1 MFNKLLKREKDVL
14 FSLKEIE
21 NNKNIKKGI
30 LVLESEYF
38 EIIKVILEEGLEE
51 REREYEIEEQL
62 ENRIINYEVLDYI
75 EKEISLG
82 KKDGIEESII
92 ILIKR
97 EKIYEITNRVKEK
110 KIEIKG
116 IIPVFLLK
124 YFSNNDKENEIFLDI
139 GMVRT
144 TTAIFKNNTLKDIV
158 TIDTERD
165 EILDSQ
171 EEFNELLERVMFSFE
186 EEIFTDIERITI
198 YEKDRELESLIK
210 NSELYQK
217 EISIENWKN
226 YEITFNKNFDFIPAE
241 YRRGMEQRK
250 NIKSGMIILS
260 GILVVEFLLF
270 FFLTSIKNHEMKNI
284 EKFEGDLGNFKV
296 KIEKKREKIKSFE
309 NFKEKKSKLVEKMSF
324 GKFKIYEVLEEL
336 KKCKSLQ
343 MNFEG
348 IEYNGKDMLKIIGR
362 VQEEKEIYEFEKN
375 LIKNNRFFYL
385 NHDYIKKQ
393 ENGYEFQI
401 DIGVKNENN
410 K

>member
-1 MFNKLLKREKDVL
+1 MFNKLLRRDRDIL
-14 FSLKEIE
+14 FSLKDIE

-38 EIIKVILEEGLEE
+38 EIIKVILEEGLDE

-62 ENRIINYEVLDYI
+62 ENRVINYEVLDYV

-97 EKIYEITNRVKEK
+97 EKIYEIANRIKDK

-116 IIPVFLLK
+116 IIPGFLLK
-124 YFSNNDKENEIFLDI
+124 YLSNNDKENEIFLDI

-144 TTAIFKNNTLKDIV
+144 TAVIFKNNILKDIITV
-158 TIDTERD
+158 DVERN

-171 EEFNELLERVMFSFE
+171 EEFNELLERIMFSIE
-186 EEIFTDIERITI
+186 EESFDDIERLTI
-198 YEKDRELESLIK
+198 YEKDRELENLIK
-210 NSELYQK
+210 NSELSEK
-217 EISIENWKN
+217 EMSIENWKN
-226 YEITFNKNFDFIPAE
+226 YEMIFNKSFDFIPAE
-241 YRRGMEQRK
+241 YRKGIEQRK
-250 NIKSGMIILS
+250 NIKSGIVILL
-260 GILVVEFLLF
+260 GTLVVEFLLF
-270 FFLTSIKNHEMKNI
+270 FLLTSIRNNEMKNI
-284 EKFEGDLGNFKV
+284 EKLEIDLGNFKE
-296 KIEKKREKIKSFE
+296 KIEKKRQEIKNFE
-309 NFKEKKSKLVEKMSF
+309 NFKEKKSKLMEKISF
-324 GKFKIYEVLEEL
+324 GKFKMYEALEEL
-336 KKCKSLQ
+336 KKCKSSQ

-348 IEYNGKDMLKIIGR
+348 IEYNGKDILKIIGKA
-362 VQEEKEIYEFEKN
+362 QEEKDIYEFEKN
-375 LIKNNRFFYL
+375 ILKNNRFFYL

-401 DIGVKNENN
+401 DIGVKNENS

>member
-1 MFNKLLKREKDVL
+1 MFNKLLRRDRDIL
-14 FSLKEIE
+14 FSLKDIE

-38 EIIKVILEEGLEE
+38 EIIKVILEEGLDE

-62 ENRIINYEVLDYI
+62 ENRVINYEVLDYV

-97 EKIYEITNRVKEK
+97 EKIYEIANRIKDK

-116 IIPVFLLK
+116 IIPGFLLK
-124 YFSNNDKENEIFLDI
+124 YLSNNDKENEIFLDI

-144 TTAIFKNNTLKDIV
+144 TAVIFKNNILKDIITV
-158 TIDTERD
+158 DVERN

-171 EEFNELLERVMFSFE
+171 EEFNELLERIMFSIE
-186 EEIFTDIERITI
+186 EESFDDIERLTI
-198 YEKDRELESLIK
+198 YEKDRELENLIK
-210 NSELYQK
+210 NSELSEK
-217 EISIENWKN
+217 EMSIENWKN
-226 YEITFNKNFDFIPAE
+226 YEMIFNKSFDFIPAE
-241 YRRGMEQRK
+241 YRKGIEQRK
-250 NIKSGMIILS
+250 NIKSGIVILL
-260 GILVVEFLLF
+260 GTLVVEFLLF
-270 FFLTSIKNHEMKNI
+270 FLLTSIRNNEMKNI
-284 EKFEGDLGNFKV
+284 EKLEIDLGNFKE
-296 KIEKKREKIKSFE
+296 KIEKKRQEIKNFE
-309 NFKEKKSKLVEKMSF
+309 NFKEKKSKLMEKMSF
-324 GKFKIYEVLEEL
+324 GKFKMYEALEEL
-336 KKCKSLQ
+336 KKCKSSQ

-348 IEYNGKDMLKIIGR
+348 IEYNGKDILKIIGKA
-362 VQEEKEIYEFEKN
+362 QEEKDIYEFEKN
-375 LIKNNRFFYL
+375 ILKNNRFFYL

-401 DIGVKNENN
+401 DIGVKNENS